1 MNAETF
7 SSAFTS
13 EKMRT
18 ILPNFE
24 MEDEK
29 MKKSLSLLLA
39 LLMVLSLCACGAG
52 SKSDSY
58 EYAVEAPAAAY
69 MSADMAAEEAGY
81 GGFSAAEGTNTAGE
95 PGSDAPETDPSKIIY
110 SASATVETTDFDG
123 SIAKLLTLVEENK
136 GWIEASSMNGA
147 NYRSIARGSS
157 YNRSAS
163 YTLRIPSNK
172 FELLMGSLPEIG
184 NVPYSHTYTENVTSQ
199 YYDTQARLTAYQ
211 TQETRLLEMM
221 EKAETVSDVIAIE
234 EKLTELRYQI
244 ESLQSALKN
253 WDRQVSYSTIDLEV
267 MEVSEYT
274 PEPKQSYG
282 QELWQALT
290 GAFADLGQFFKDL
303 LVFLVSAIPTILVL
317 TALFFIFRP
326 LIRKLAARRREKKEL
341 RRQAKAGTEKKE

>member
-1 MNAETF
+1 
-7 SSAFTS
+7 
-13 EKMRT
+13 
-18 ILPNFE
+18 
-24 MEDEK
+24 

-39 LLMVLSLCACGAG
+39 LLMTLSLCACSA
-52 SKSDSY
+52 SKSMAY
-58 EYAVEAPAAAY
+58 ESITSEAPAAMY
-69 MSADMAAEEAGY
+69 MSADTAAEADY
-81 GGFSAAEGTNTAGE
+81 GGFAVAGGANAAGE
-95 PGSDAPETDPSKIIY
+95 AGSDAPETDPSKIIY
-110 SASATVETTDFDG
+110 SADATVETTDFDG
-123 SIAKLLTLVEENK
+123 SIAKLLALVEQNK
-136 GWIEASSMNGA
+136 GWIEASSMSGA

-163 YTLRIPSNK
+163 YTLRIPSDK
-172 FELLMGSLPEIG
+172 FELLMGSLSEIG

-244 ESLQSALKN
+244 ESLQSTLKN
-253 WDRQVSYSTIDLEV
+253 WDRQVSYSTICLEV

-274 PEPKQSYG
+274 PEPQQSYG

-290 GAFADLGQFFKDL
+290 GAFRDLGQFFKDL

-317 TALFFIFRP
+317 TALFFVFRP
-326 LIRKLAARRREKKEL
+326 LFRKLAARRREKKAL
-341 RRQAKAGTEKKE
+341 RQQAKAGTEKKE